1 MSKTEVV
8 RWEANDAVV
17 VPPSA
22 KSASAIASFARQLSE
37 RDRNQLVQAFEN
49 DLLEMGSTFVWTRT
63 MAGLKTRLAT
73 LGIDFIAEMLDRPDI
88 RPNAEVHEVLTDY
101 EAVRLAEELGMFG
114 STLAMRLRQNLEL
127 VAHFSNRPADATD
140 DEMMPED
147 ALGILRTCVQTVLG
161 HEDLEIAVE
170 FAAFRRR
177 LETSI
182 LDHEAPEIDGLANS
196 AYFFKRTVL
205 RILLAGSKSLR
216 GAQLENVL
224 ANLNTLLPSFWP
236 DLMDPDRYMI
246 GRAYA
251 ELHAEGQSVAANGL
265 RSALLKV
272 AGFDYVPE
280 GLRSQAFLEAA
291 AKLQSAHFAMDNF
304 YSEASPMRA
313 LASLG
318 TSIPRPA
325 FHKCL
330 TAIMLVRIGNH
341 YGVAWAAQEPAMRM
355 LRDVTVDRWE
365 YFFDGCL
372 PVDDVLLTEL
382 QDPPVAERWCSMI
395 AELPRVNSLKPT
407 HKQVRQLLDAS
418 RDDDAKIVAR
428 RASALLVAM
437 RTTPDKRT
445 DR

>member
-1 MSKTEVV
+1 MPSSEVV
-8 RWEANDAVV
+8 RWEANDAAV
-17 VPPSA
+17 VPRSA
-22 KSASAIASFARQLSE
+22 KTADAIASLARQLSE
-37 RDRNQLVQAFEN
+37 RERAQLVQAFEN
-49 DLLEMGSTFVWTRT
+49 DLLEMGTTFVWTRT
-63 MAGLKTRLAT
+63 MAGLKTRLAA

-127 VAHFSNRPADATD
+127 VAHFSNRPADAVD

-161 HEDLEIAVE
+161 HEDLEVAVE

-182 LDHEAPEIDGLANS
+182 LDHEAPEIEGLANS

-224 ANLNTLLPSFWP
+224 ANLNTLLPAVWA
-236 DLMDPDRYMI
+236 DLMDPDRYMV

-251 ELHAEGQSVAANGL
+251 ELHAEGQSVPANGL

-291 AKLQSAHFAMDNF
+291 TKLQSAHFGMNNF
-304 YSEASPMRA
+304 YNEPAAMRA

-330 TAIMLVRIGNH
+330 TAIILVRVGNH
-341 YGVAWAAQEPAMRM
+341 YGISWAAQDPALQM
-355 LRDVTVDRWE
+355 LKDVTVDRWQ

-372 PVDDVLLTEL
+372 GVDDVLLTEL
-382 QDPPVAERWCSMI
+382 QDSNVVERWCMMI
-395 AELPRVNSLKPT
+395 TELPRISGVKPT
-407 HKQVRQLLDAS
+407 DKQVRQLLEAS
-418 RDDDAKIVAR
+418 RDEDVKAVSR
-428 RASALLVAM
+428 RANTLLETM
-437 RTTPDKRT
+437 RTMPGRKAR
-445 DR
+445 

>member
-1 MSKTEVV
+1 MPKTEVV

-17 VPPSA
+17 VPGSA
-22 KSASAIASFARQLSE
+22 KTASAIASLARQLSE
-37 RDRNQLVQAFEN
+37 RERGQLVQAFDN
-49 DLLEMGSTFVWTRT
+49 DLLEMGTTFVWTRT
-63 MAGLKTRLAT
+63 MAGLKNRLAA
-73 LGIDFIAEMLDRPDI
+73 LGVDFIAEMLDRSDI
-88 RPNAEVHEVLTDY
+88 RPSAEVHEVVTDY

-127 VAHFSNRPADATD
+127 VAHFANRPADAMD

-170 FAAFRRR
+170 FADFRRR

-182 LDHEAPEIDGLANS
+182 LDHEAAEIDGLANS

-205 RILLAGSKSLR
+205 RILLAGSKSSR

-224 ANLNTLLPSFWP
+224 ANLNTLLPAVWP
-236 DLMDPDRYMI
+236 DLMDPDRYMV

-251 ELHAEGQSVAANGL
+251 ELHAEGQSVPANGL

-280 GLRSQAFLEAA
+280 GLRSHAFLEAA
-291 AKLQSAHFAMDNF
+291 GKVQQAHFGMNNF
-304 YSEASPMRA
+304 YNEPAQMRA
-313 LASLG
+313 LAGLG

-330 TAIMLVRIGNH
+330 TAIILVRIGNH
-341 YGVAWAAQEPAMRM
+341 YGLAWAAQGPAMQM
-355 LRDVTVDRWE
+355 LKDVTADRWE

-382 QDPPVAERWCSMI
+382 QDERVADRWCSMI
-395 AELPRVNSLKPT
+395 AELPRTDGVKPT
-407 HKQVRQLLDAS
+407 HKQIRPLLEAS
-418 RDDDAKIVAR
+418 RDGDAKIVAR
-428 RASALLVAM
+428 RAERLRLAM
-437 RTTPDKRT
+437 RTTRD
-445 DR
+445 